1 MSDQTPEQV
10 EGTEV
15 EETTEETAEETV
27 ENPTEPEVDYEKKFS
42 ESSREAQR
50 LLEENKASK
59 EELERLR
66 AETKSNE
73 SDVSYDNDSEIYPGF
88 QDLSEAEQDNLRKY
102 TNGIRKQ
109 ISDDLYKDPAI
120 VSAKQSHNEREWDKT
135 FSELRTEIPE
145 LSDMSDEF
153 KTKHFNKDNVPSNIK
168 EIMTQLAKSELFDKA
183 KDLGSKEAQEQASTR
198 IDIERSGGGD
208 KTPKTTRSMEDWHK
222 LAQDNPAKFAKMSK
236 EYNSD
241 MESGKL

>member
-1 MSDQTPEQV
+1 MTDQTPEQV

-27 ENPTEPEVDYEKKFS
+27 ENPTEPEVDWKKKFT
-42 ESSREAQR
+42 ESSAGVEGLLNEKETLQR
-50 LLEENKASK
+50 
-59 EELERLR
+59 ELEDL
-66 AETKSNE
+66 KNKPDNE
-73 SDVSYDNDSEIYPGF
+73 SGVTYDNDSELYQGF
-88 QDLSEAEQDNLRKY
+88 EDLSDAEKENVRSY
-102 TNGIRKQ
+102 TNSITKKVVE
-109 ISDDLYKDPAI
+109 DLYKDPAI
-120 VSAKQSHNEREWDKT
+120 VSAQQSHNEREWDKT

-183 KDLGSKEAQEQASTR
+183 KDLGSKEAIEQANTR

-236 EYNSD
+236 EYNED
-241 MESGKL
+241 VNSGKL